1 MIEIEEGRR
10 VLRVEA
16 KALLDAVERLNGQFS
31 QAAQLILNCKGKVIV
46 TGIGKSGL
54 VGRKISSTL
63 SSTGTP
69 SVFLHPAESAHGD
82 LGLITDQDLILAI
95 SYSGESEEL
104 RSILNFAVRRN
115 LQVIAMTAAAQST
128 LGKAGVWLDISV
140 KEEACS
146 LGLAPTSSST
156 LTMALGDAL
165 AVAVL
170 NLRGFTRDDF
180 AEFHPSGTLGRRL
193 LTRVKDIM
201 HAGDSLPLVE
211 LNQDMTKVLTL
222 MTSSH
227 VFRGVAGVIDE
238 KRNLMGVITDG
249 DIRRRLE
256 KKQLSMNEKASEL
269 MSKNPKTIDASE
281 LAEKALF
288 VMEQFQIQTLFVVDK
303 ASSRPQEPVGLIHLQ
318 DLLRARLR

>member
-1 MIEIEEGRR
+1 MNI
-10 VLRVEA
+10 A
-16 KALLDAVERLNGQFS
+16 F
-31 QAAQLILNCKGKVIV
+31 
-46 TGIGKSGL
+46 
-54 VGRKISSTL
+54 L
-63 SSTGTP
+63 S
-69 SVFLHPAESAHGD
+69 LA
-82 LGLITDQDLILAI
+82 GLIAVLALVPLIRSLLGAD
-95 SYSGESEEL
+95 GGSEAE
-104 RSILNFAVRRN
+104 RSVRRARAA
-115 LQVIAMTAAAQST
+115 LEDAAAAQVISAEEYQAK
-128 LGKAGVWLDISV
+128 LAALPVIEVGRANAKAGVL
-140 KEEACS
+140 
-146 LGLAPTSSST
+146 
-156 LTMALGDAL
+156 AL